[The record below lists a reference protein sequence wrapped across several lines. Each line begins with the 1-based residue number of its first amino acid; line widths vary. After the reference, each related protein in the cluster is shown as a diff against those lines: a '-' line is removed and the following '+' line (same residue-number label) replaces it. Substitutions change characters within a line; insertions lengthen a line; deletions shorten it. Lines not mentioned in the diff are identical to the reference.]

1 MKLNNGEI
9 LNSKEP
15 LEELIRQKFP
25 VRTALALLKLARKID
40 EVLIPAQEVRN
51 GLIRTYGS
59 PNKDNPALIEVR
71 PDSEGFA
78 KYCEEFGEL
87 LSEEVELVLKP
98 VAIPD
103 TVEVSPATMVALEK
117 FITVAP

>member
-40 EVLIPAQEVRN
+40 EVLIPVQEIRN
-51 GLIRTYGS
+51 GLIRTHGS

-78 KYCEEFGEL
+78 KYCEELGEL